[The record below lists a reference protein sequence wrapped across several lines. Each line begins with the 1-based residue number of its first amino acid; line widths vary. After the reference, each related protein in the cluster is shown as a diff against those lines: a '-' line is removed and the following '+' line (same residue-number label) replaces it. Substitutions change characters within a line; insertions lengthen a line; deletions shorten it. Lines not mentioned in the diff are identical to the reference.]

1 MDFQDFCRVV
11 DMLQAMGVP
20 RIQLIGGEPYIL
32 GNKLAQMLS
41 YIKDKF
47 QFVEIFTNGTLI
59 KESDIDT
66 LLVNNINQ
74 IALSVYSNISSEHDK
89 VTKLKG
95 SYNKTLNT
103 IKALERAGIPY
114 RIANVR
120 MKEVLVGE
128 TEKDLINAK
137 SRYDFVRLSGR
148 GNLNLY
154 DINLLTEKLI
164 TKSF

>member
-1 MDFQDFCRVV
+1 M
-11 DMLQAMGVP
+11 
-20 RIQLIGGEPYIL
+20 
-32 GNKLAQMLS
+32 
-41 YIKDKF
+41 
-47 QFVEIFTNGTLI
+47 
-59 KESDIDT
+59 
-66 LLVNNINQ
+66 LVNNINQ

-154 DINLLTEKLI
+154 DINLLTEKVDHKNHFKR
-164 TKSF
+164 KSPASI